1 MQTFAASPSSTTSS
15 THDDLEA
22 EIALFHQPAI
32 DQARRIIVRA
42 GFIYPLIPV
51 AIFAMLASFT
61 GPKIFL
67 TPAFLVMFGAGLA
80 ILGVHVALSRWAKTS
95 PLAATSV
102 ALGVFI
108 GWMAYIAVTDT
119 PHLVISLFG
128 LIFLG
133 RGVLAGYRVH
143 QLRKRM
149 R

>member
-1 MQTFAASPSSTTSS
+1 MQTFAAAPATTN
-15 THDDLEA
+15 DDLEA

-42 GFIYPLIPV
+42 GYIYPLIPV
-51 AIFAMLASFT
+51 VIFATLASLV

-67 TPAFLVMFGAGLA
+67 SAAFLVMFAIGLA
-80 ILGVHVALSRWAKTS
+80 ILGAHVALSRWAKTS
-95 PLAATSV
+95 PFAATTT
-102 ALGVFI
+102 ALALFI
-108 GWMAYIAVTDT
+108 GWMVAVAWYDA

-143 QLRKRM
+143 RLRKQHG
-149 R
+149 